1 MQELPP
7 HHRCIGWLYI
17 FLKCLPS
24 LYLDICRMLALRN
37 ESGPTQLFFSTKRG
51 SADAIFLLHGDCWTL
66 FRGLI
71 LNLQQQDFPQSAR
84 LVIHRAY
91 SVLCTSQGCP
101 LSPFLFMILMT
112 VLFTDREDTEC
123 PTMVFL
129 PTQINLPKMCNGKL
143 VNW

>member
-1 MQELPP
+1 MAVLTPYSCCTETAG
-7 HHRCIGWLYI
+7 RDIGRPEWY
-17 FLKCLPS
+17 
-24 LYLDICRMLALRN
+24 
-37 ESGPTQLFFSTKRG
+37 SGDA
-51 SADAIFLLHGDCWTL
+51 SADAVPGLGKSVRFCSISPDALLYALERFGLPPL